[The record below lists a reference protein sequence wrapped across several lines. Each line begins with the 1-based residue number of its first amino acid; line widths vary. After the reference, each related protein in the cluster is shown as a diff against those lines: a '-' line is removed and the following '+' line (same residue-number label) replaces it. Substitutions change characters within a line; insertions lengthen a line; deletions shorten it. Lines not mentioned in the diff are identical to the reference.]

1 MNKLLTNYEQIMNG
15 CKCISMQYACISMQ
29 NYGKNFVHNLFTF
42 YSQKIYQKFTIAKI
56 APPMVAGGAPKIDQF
71 A

>member
-1 MNKLLTNYEQIMNG
+1 
-15 CKCISMQYACISMQ
+15 MQ

-56 APPMVAGGAPKIDQF
+56 APPMAAGGATITPPLYNF
-71 A
+71 RG